1 MKIFNKKQSG
11 FTLVEL
17 VVVVAVVGVLAVVA
31 TPKIVGVATNAR
43 QASLEGVAAA
53 LTAAS
58 ARNYA
63 TYGANSAKGHP
74 VISCETALKSLDG
87 NKLPDGYDLET
98 KTAPTK
104 YLKVSLE
111 GGFKND
117 IQGDCTILTDS
128 TPQLSTVAVIVGIGF
143 EDTEFGSDAAANALA
158 EDLEAR
164 KTKAYDDAFLAKDG
178 DNDAK
183 VAAGEA
189 ARAGITK

>member
-53 LTAAS
+53 LTTAS

-63 TYGANSAKGHP
+63 TYGANSENGHP

-87 NKLPDGYDLET
+87 NDLPDGYNLKST
-98 KTAPTK
+98 TAPTK
-104 YLKVSLE
+104 YLEVSIQ

-117 IQGDCTILTDS
+117 KQGDCTIQTDS
-128 TPQLSTVAVIVGIGF
+128 TPVLSTVAVIVGIGF
-143 EDTEFGSDAAANALA
+143 EDPASGDAGSSN
-158 EDLEAR
+158 
-164 KTKAYDDAFLAKDG
+164 DDADSS
-178 DNDAK
+178 NDDADSSNDD
-183 VAAGEA
+183 ADSSGP
-189 ARAGITK
+189 T